1 MGPTAT
7 SDASRDAVM
16 VLPGIMGSELVDAES
31 GRTLWGLGD
40 ARWYA
45 RAWTTGA
52 SLAAL
57 RVTDEERQGR
67 TGRIVATRLLRFP
80 AFAPVL
86 RGVEPYTAL
95 TAGIRRVTAHADAV
109 AEFPYDWRLPVEL
122 NAKRLASAAEQH
134 LDAWRAHPSGSR
146 QARLVLVAHSMGGL
160 VARYFTHVLGGGAEV
175 RTVITLGT
183 PYHGAV
189 KAVQILS
196 GGRGAPLPLPR
207 RRLRDLAATLPGLYD
222 LLPSYRCVDEGAS
235 ARRLV
240 AGDIAGLG
248 ADGALAASALAARE
262 RLLTATAG
270 PHTRPLVGVE
280 QRTAQSLTFRDGVA
294 EGHDHVCED
303 GDDGT
308 PRRVDRRGDGT
319 VYRDAA
325 RLDGAEP
332 VHLPQ
337 THGAMSRT
345 GETLAHVRAVLTE
358 RRLGP
363 PLGAT
368 GTALV
373 VPDVVPAGQPF
384 DIGVEPQTDPAS
396 VSVQVTAAHTPQPL
410 ARPRLLPREGTLAA
424 QVTLPDAGLYRI
436 EAKAG
441 GYSPV
446 TQLVLATRPEDLAA
460 RPDDL
465 AARPDDLAA
474 E

>member
-1 MGPTAT
+1 MGPTGT

-31 GRTLWGLGD
+31 GRVLWGLGD

-52 SLAAL
+52 SLAGL

-86 RGVEPYTAL
+86 RGFEPYTAL
-95 TAGIRRVTAHADAV
+95 IAGIRRVTAHADAV
-109 AEFPYDWRLPVEL
+109 AEFPYDWRLPIEL
-122 NAKRLASAAEQH
+122 NAKRLALAAEQH
-134 LDAWRAHPSGSR
+134 LNAWRAHPGGSR

-196 GGRGAPLPLPR
+196 TGRGAPLPLPR
-207 RRLRDLAATLPGLYD
+207 RRLRDLATTLPGLYD

-240 AGDIAGLG
+240 AGDIVGIG
-248 ADGALAASALAARE
+248 ADGALATSALAVRE
-262 RLLTATAG
+262 RLLAAASG

-280 QRTAQSLTFRDGVA
+280 QRTAQSLTFRDGIA
-294 EGHDHVCED
+294 ELHDYVCED
-303 GDDGT
+303 GDDGAL
-308 PRRVDRRGDGT
+308 RRVDRRGDGT

-325 RLDGAEP
+325 WIGDAEP

-337 THGAMSRT
+337 THGAMSQT
-345 GETLAHVRAVLTE
+345 SETLAHVRAILTE

-368 GTALV
+368 AIALD
-373 VPDVVPAGQPF
+373 VPDVVAAGRPF
-384 DIGVEPQTDPAS
+384 DVGVELQTDPVS
-396 VSVQVTAAHTPQPL
+396 VSVQVTSAHTHHVL
-410 ARPRLLPREGTLAA
+410 ARPRLVSREGTLAA
-424 QVTLPDAGLYRI
+424 QVTLPDPGLHRI

-441 GYSPV
+441 GFSPV
-446 TQLVLATRPEDLAA
+446 TQLVLAARPEDLA
-460 RPDDL
+460 
-465 AARPDDLAA
+465 
-474 E
+474 EG

>member
-1 MGPTAT
+1 MGPTGT

-31 GRTLWGLGD
+31 GRVLWGLGD

-52 SLAAL
+52 SLAGL

-86 RGVEPYTAL
+86 RGFEPYTTL
-95 TAGIRRVTAHADAV
+95 IAGIRRVTAHADAV
-109 AEFPYDWRLPVEL
+109 AEFPYDWRMPIEL
-122 NAKRLASAAEQH
+122 NAKRLALAAEQH
-134 LDAWRAHPSGSR
+134 LNTWRAHPSGSR

-196 GGRGAPLPLPR
+196 TGRGAPLPLPR
-207 RRLRDLAATLPGLYD
+207 RRLRDLATTLPGLYD

-240 AGDIAGLG
+240 AGDIAGIG
-248 ADGALAASALAARE
+248 ADRSLATSALAARE
-262 RLLTATAG
+262 RLLAAASG
-270 PHTRPLVGVE
+270 PHTHPLVGVE
-280 QRTAQSLTFRDGVA
+280 QRTAQSLTFRDGIA
-294 EGHDHVCED
+294 ERHDYVCED
-303 GDDGT
+303 GDDGALC
-308 PRRVDRRGDGT
+308 RVDRRGDGT

-325 RLDGAEP
+325 WLGGAEP

-337 THGAMSRT
+337 THGAMSQT
-345 GETLAHVRAVLTE
+345 SETLAHVRAILTE

-368 GTALV
+368 DIALD
-373 VPDVVPAGQPF
+373 VPDVVAAGRPF
-384 DIGVEPQTDPAS
+384 DVGVELQTDPVS
-396 VSVQVTAAHTPQPL
+396 LSVQVTSAHPRHVL
-410 ARPRLLPREGTLAA
+410 ARPRLVPREGMLAA
-424 QVTLPDAGLYRI
+424 QATLPDPGLYRI

-441 GYSPV
+441 GFSPV
-446 TQLVLATRPEDLAA
+446 TQLVLAARPEDLA
-460 RPDDL
+460 
-465 AARPDDLAA
+465 
-474 E
+474 EG